1 MQCQIADTAS
11 VTTSSTDQDL
21 PSQSLTLSPFLLEA
35 QEVQSSAKQH
45 SVPFPTESPIW
56 DPLIAST
63 APPLPH
69 SSESWTPLF
78 KSPKLYNKGVFVPI
92 LQMGNPKASRWST
105 ARSSYLNTIP
115 TSRLHK
121 AGQGPD
127 PDPFWGYGRGT
138 GSTLPHSPHHMLQGR
153 GARK

>member
-35 QEVQSSAKQH
+35 QEVQPSAKQH

-105 ARSSYLNTIP
+105 ARSSYVNTIP
-115 TSRLHK
+115 TTHLHK

-127 PDPFWGYGRGT
+127 PDPFWGCGRGT